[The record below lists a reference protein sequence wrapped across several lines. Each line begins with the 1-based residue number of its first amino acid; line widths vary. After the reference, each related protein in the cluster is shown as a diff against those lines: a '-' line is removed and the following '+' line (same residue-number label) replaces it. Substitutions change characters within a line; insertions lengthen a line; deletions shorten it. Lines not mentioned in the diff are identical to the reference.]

1 MSEPAMKRSGRHG
14 QCEWRHLRRAAGRF
28 LCAAALVLSAASA
41 SCVSLKVRPL
51 EDPHARIE
59 TLVVCR
65 EVREDGESLVPEGI
79 SGTFQADSQIVCFL
93 KIIDIPGPVS
103 LRWTWYG
110 PEGELVRD
118 TGEIAVNSE
127 GRYLGSI
134 SAYDRLDPE
143 DIGGRTG
150 RWTAAVFIDGVLAGT
165 ARFEIK

>member
-1 MSEPAMKRSGRHG
+1 MSETAMKRVGRHG
-14 QCEWRHLRRAAGRF
+14 RCERRRSRRAAAGL
-28 LCAAALVLSAASA
+28 LCTAALVLSTASI

-59 TLVVCR
+59 ILAVCS

-79 SGTFQADSQIVCFL
+79 SGTFQADSQVICFL
-93 KIIDIPGPVS
+93 KIIDIPGPVT
-103 LRWTWYG
+103 LRWAWYA

-118 TGEIAVNSE
+118 TGEIAVNSD

-150 RWTAAVFIDGVLAGT
+150 RWTAAVFIDGRLAGT
-165 ARFEIK
+165 AVFEIK